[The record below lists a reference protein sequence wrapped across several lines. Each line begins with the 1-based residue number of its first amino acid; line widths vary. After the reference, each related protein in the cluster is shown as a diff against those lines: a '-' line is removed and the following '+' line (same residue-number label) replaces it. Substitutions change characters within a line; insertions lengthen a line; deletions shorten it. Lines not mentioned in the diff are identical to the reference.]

1 MENRETSSTV
11 INNPQ
16 SQLKWLEIAEYS
28 ALGASVLGSGLAWFF
43 EQILWAATPIT
54 LGLFLNTINRKIF
67 EEKIQKQTNN
77 EVEELRID
85 MNSVFQQLD
94 SLPKTITEQTL
105 ESSQNQSNFEYN
117 TITKEDWEAINIKFS
132 DIEEELQLL
141 KKLATDLQQNQEDN
155 LQSTNNTSMP
165 NEIEQLQTQITR
177 LQELNRDI
185 VRPYFIRL
193 IRAVKQLEK
202 TIKY

>member
-1 MENRETSSTV
+1 MENRETSSRV
-11 INNPQ
+11 LNNPR
-16 SQLKWLEIAEYS
+16 SQLNWLEIGEYS

-141 KKLATDLQQNQEDN
+141 KKLATDLQQNQGDN
-155 LQSTNNTSMP
+155 LQSINNTSMP
-165 NEIEQLQTQITR
+165 NEIEKLQAQITR

-193 IRAVKQLEK
+193 IRAFKQLEK